1 MVAAAAFAVAVFPP
15 TAHAPAASAAAPR
28 GQVTVLRLKLPW
40 APSVTRDVWV
50 YRPAV
55 ADSKTLPVL
64 YFLHGVPGS
73 AVDPFRA
80 GLATSL
86 DNYFAA
92 GNQPFVV
99 AAPDGNG
106 VKHADSEWADS
117 ADGSDRVETFVTRV
131 VIPAVEGS
139 NRRDA
144 AHRAVA
150 GFSMGGYGA
159 MNLAMR
165 HRSLFGQAVSI
176 AGYFHVDDPS
186 GVFAGKSSLIRAN
199 TPSLNV
205 ARARGLHVMLVDGR
219 QDHQAVV
226 AGQSQSFAGQL
237 RAAGIHATLSLPN
250 GGHTW
255 RFVASQFTQIEQFL
269 DSRWSG

>member
-1 MVAAAAFAVAVFPP
+1 MPPRRCSGLSTRNRPPNASRARPPSSCGWQRSSSRTLRPRSSSSSAVTRPAIPAPTTTTSCVRALPSWTATRASYARAPRRCGTARRRFLRHSYAFLALLPGAGRAIRTVLPSLIGRRLARRLGPAVVAAAAFAVAVFPP

-117 ADGSDRVETFVTRV
+117 AD
-131 VIPAVEGS
+131 
-139 NRRDA
+139 
-144 AHRAVA
+144 
-150 GFSMGGYGA
+150 
-159 MNLAMR
+159 
-165 HRSLFGQAVSI
+165 
-176 AGYFHVDDPS
+176 
-186 GVFAGKSSLIRAN
+186 
-199 TPSLNV
+199 
-205 ARARGLHVMLVDGR
+205 
-219 QDHQAVV
+219 
-226 AGQSQSFAGQL
+226 
-237 RAAGIHATLSLPN
+237 
-250 GGHTW
+250 
-255 RFVASQFTQIEQFL
+255 
-269 DSRWSG
+269 